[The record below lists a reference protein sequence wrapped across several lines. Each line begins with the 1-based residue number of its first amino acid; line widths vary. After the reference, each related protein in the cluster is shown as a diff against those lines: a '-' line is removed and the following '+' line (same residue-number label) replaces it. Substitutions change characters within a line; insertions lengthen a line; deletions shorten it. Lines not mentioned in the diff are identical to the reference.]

1 MPPSRTA
8 TPSPT
13 LPPLPVGLDALVD
26 LDSIAELRPPGM
38 RVEQVSSYDRSGGNV
53 DFGVGP
59 DTAELLR
66 LVGAEPTEID
76 NSYLY
81 RDGDRYVVFDEL
93 GPGVVYRIWMTGL
106 DALFLGGLQ
115 GDIAF
120 ELDDEP
126 APRLQLPRAE
136 LFGGQRAPF
145 VTPLAG
151 DNKASSGRLLQRR
164 ADPLREA
171 PAHHD
176 VDRAELDARHLRE
189 AAARNSGREL
199 RSRAPTAPP
208 SPPCWPTSDTTR
220 RKRRRR
226 REDEVDLDVAPRR
239 SAGRLGDRRSGRDPA
254 PRAHRPGRRGDP
266 ARAAPAG
273 VLRRRRGAAVRRSA
287 RRPVRRLARARRAQ
301 PRLRTRRRPLLLLL
315 PHALPRGARLA
326 LHNQGEERFAGWRLR
341 MASTTE
347 APSPRAAILHARSAS
362 ARSRAGRARLRP
374 ARYRGHRAR
383 RRRGA
388 HRRLRATPGAASSRS
403 FPGSTA
409 PISKATSASPIDGSR
424 YPQIHGTGLEDFF
437 NGGFYFLGGAVH
449 AADARQPG
457 AGRLLAAP
465 SRAQPA
471 QRLSPLPR
479 RRDPVLRATS
489 ASASSTGR

>member
-53 DFGVGP
+53 DLGVGP

-66 LVGAEPTEID
+66 LLGAEPTEID

-81 RDGDRYVVFDEL
+81 RDGDRYVIFDEL

-136 LFGGQRAPF
+136 LFSGQRAPF

-151 DNKASSGRLLQRR
+151 DNMASSGRLLQRR
-164 ADPLREA
+164 ADPLRAA

-176 VDRAELDARHLRE
+176 VDRAQLDARHLRE

-199 RSRAPTAPP
+199 RPP
-208 SPPCWPTSDTTR
+208 R
-220 RKRRRR
+220 RQLRRRR
-226 REDEVDLDVAPRR
+226 RSGRRRTRSERAAPSREDEVGLDVAPGAAQAVWETGG
-239 SAGRLGDRRSGRDPA
+239 AGAILRLELT
-254 PRAHRPGRRGDP
+254 
-266 ARAAPAG
+266 APAG
-273 VLRRRRGAAVRRSA
+273 AEIPLGLRLQAFWDGAAAPQVDAPLDDLFGASLGPAARSLAFGRDGDRFYFYFPMPFRRG
-287 RRPVRRLARARRAQ
+287 RA
-301 PRLRTRRRPLLLLL
+301 PRLL
-315 PHALPRGARLA
+315 
-326 LHNQGEERFAGWRLR
+326 NDGEERFAGWRLR

-362 ARSRAGRARLRP
+362 ARHEPDGRDYVLLDTAGTGHVVGVVLTAGCGDAGRCQLDAASRID
-374 ARYRGHRAR
+374 
-383 RRRGA
+383 GA
-388 HRRLRATPGAASSRS
+388 HLEGDEHIAV
-403 FPGSTA
+403 
-409 PISKATSASPIDGSR
+409 DGSR

-437 NGGFYFLGGAVH
+437 NGGFYFLRGPFTLPTHGNPAQ
-449 AADARQPG
+449 ARRPRRAGPG
-457 AGRLLAAP
+457 STCAAP
-465 SRAQPA
+465 TASSSATRSR
-471 QRLSPLPR
+471 S
-479 RRDPVLRATS
+479 RATS